1 MSGNILGNI
10 AIGLVAGAIGTAAMT
25 AAQTAQMKA
34 TGRSGSTTPAKAAE
48 NLFGLDPW
56 TDAEEETLSN
66 KMHWAYGTALGGV
79 CGILA
84 SLFDDQEPLTGLS
97 FLAMSWTSG
106 LFLPAALKASSPP
119 TEWAPAEIASDA
131 AFHAVYAGATV
142 AAFHGIQAMI
152 SKR

>member
-1 MSGNILGNI
+1 MSANIWANM

-25 AAQTAQMKA
+25 AVQTAQMKA

-48 NLFGLDPW
+48 NVLGLDPW
-56 TDAEEETLSN
+56 TDAEEQTLSN
-66 KMHWAYGTALGGV
+66 EVHWAYGTALGAG

-84 SLFDDQEPLTGLS
+84 GLLDDEEPLTGLA
-97 FLAMSWTSG
+97 FFALVWGSG

-119 TEWAPAEIASDA
+119 TEWGPASIASDG

-142 AAFHGIQAMI
+142 AAFHGLKAMTR
-152 SKR
+152 S